1 MTDQKPENSLED
13 LGDDLGRRI
22 KHARKVEEDRNPE
35 NPKLKTEASGFG
47 QAFRLGTEM
56 LSALLVGVGLGW
68 LLDNAFDTKPWFMI
82 TCIFLGGAAGVLN
95 VYKTAMKMANDFE
108 DGFNQTSQ
116 EDSDKS
122 N

>member
-1 MTDQKPENSLED
+1 MTDQKTEHSLED
-13 LGDDLGRRI
+13 LGDDLSRRI
-22 KHARKVEEDRNPE
+22 QKAKQVEAGKNPD
-35 NPKLKTEASGFG
+35 NPKLKTETSGFG

-68 LLDNAFDTKPWFMI
+68 WLDATFETKPWFMI
-82 TCIFLGGAAGVLN
+82 ICIFLGGGAGVLN
-95 VYKTAMKMANDFE
+95 VYKTAMKMAGDFE
-108 DGFNQTSQ
+108 KDFEKSSK